1 MDYDYKFLRAEVG
14 WQRRV
19 SDGDFRNSAF
29 DLALSNNSL
38 TLPDPKTLCASN
50 DPFWVTTGEPKK
62 IPMAFVTDDTFPFT
76 KHWWSLMIEKISK
89 KKKEFLTIVVRV
101 SKELMKMSF
110 EYGLLDYIICNT
122 RFVNTCES
130 RSCCNGKPYIT

>member
-50 DPFWVTTGEPKK
+50 DPFWITTGEPKK

-76 KHWWSLMIEKISK
+76 KH
-89 KKKEFLTIVVRV
+89 
-101 SKELMKMSF
+101 
-110 EYGLLDYIICNT
+110 
-122 RFVNTCES
+122 
-130 RSCCNGKPYIT
+130 